1 MQPCKGSFTEGWHWI
16 GACATDCAANEI
28 INKTSHHQFVGT
40 ARGPGGPSLLRK
52 TLAGFC
58 SFGLFFV
65 VVGRSVNIWL
75 SFKCFE
81 LYACKLVCR
90 AFLQKSEIILSS
102 VHPLFELHFSDVLAS
117 LYAPVFLHYALV
129 RLPAETWAQ
138 PFYRRASSIAYYLIS
153 PFSTFIQDFSASS
166 YFSSGS
172 NWKLNSSYFSLFL
185 NFIYSSFKTH
195 EYCYFHF
202 HSISDFNPK
211 P

>member
-153 PFSTFIQDFSASS
+153 PFSNPCLTPVQ
-166 YFSSGS
+166 
-172 NWKLNSSYFSLFL
+172 
-185 NFIYSSFKTH
+185 NFIA
-195 EYCYFHF
+195 FHRCSTSNKLMQIF
-202 HSISDFNPK
+202 GNIWLMPWQTGSAMRWAYMLCAY
-211 P
+211 